1 MNNAPCIPDLGLDK
15 FVNGDIGELHFLK
28 DWWDWRIQISRIWM
42 SLAVLLSYN
51 RQPNI
56 IFRLP
61 ETLTVTS
68 RPLWYRCS
76 YWISNQD
83 SWLKIFP
90 SQTHLEHLS
99 MACYN
104 KLMLNGIVLGLVL
117 FVRKH
122 LHKLWEKLSTKFDIN
137 HRSNS
142 LIKSLVK
149 RKLFGCALKIKTTF
163 LIVRRQYC
171 GIKWKYD

>member
-15 FVNGDIGELHFLK
+15 FVNVDIGELYFLK

-68 RPLWYRCS
+68 RPLWYVCS

-83 SWLKIFP
+83 SWLKFFR

-99 MACYN
+99 IACYN
-104 KLMLNGIVLGLVL
+104 RLMLNGIVLGLCWSAVCEKTSPQV
-117 FVRKH
+117 VRKA
-122 LHKLWEKLSTKFDIN
+122 LNKIWY
-137 HRSNS
+137 
-142 LIKSLVK
+142 KS
-149 RKLFGCALKIKTTF
+149 RE
-163 LIVRRQYC
+163 
-171 GIKWKYD
+171 